1 MKIAIVST
9 HPIQYHVPWF
19 QKLASEKQLDLKV
32 YYALIPNEQQQGVGF
47 DVPFSWDIPLLE
59 GYKWEAMPNK
69 RRSPSLTGFFS
80 SSAPA
85 IHSLLEKERPDVVII
100 TGWQSLPLLEALWAS
115 VRLGIPRI
123 VRGESN
129 ALRKRPWRARLL
141 HRALL
146 SRFDAF
152 LAIGNANRD
161 FYLQYG
167 IAPERIF
174 TAGYFVDNRRFED
187 QHRQVMDERIGI
199 RAGWNIPEQHTC
211 YLFAGKLEPK
221 KRIIDL
227 LEALDRARQI
237 NPALHLLVAGTGQL
251 MKDAEELVKRRSLP
265 VSFAGFLNQTE
276 ITRAY
281 AAADCLVLPSDFG
294 ETWGLVVNEAMA
306 CGLPAIVSDRVGCGP
321 DLVEENRTGS
331 VFPCGD
337 VSALANKLVEMA
349 DTEKLNRLG
358 RYAKERVSQYSVE
371 NAVAGT
377 LRAIEFVITERRRK
391 AALRALPDSQVKA
404 RSADQG

>member
-19 QKLASEKQLDLKV
+19 QKLAGEKQVDLKV

-47 DVPFSWDIPLLE
+47 GVAFSWDIPLLE
-59 GYKWEAMPNK
+59 GYKWEAIPNK
-69 RRSPSLTGFFS
+69 RKSPSLTGFFS

-85 IHSLLEKERPDVVII
+85 IYSLLEKERPDVVII

-115 VRLGIPRI
+115 MRLGIPRI

-129 ALRKRPWRARLL
+129 ALRKRAWLARPL

-161 FYLQYG
+161 FYRQYG

-174 TAGYFVDNRRFED
+174 AAGYFVDNRRFEA
-187 QHRQVMDERIGI
+187 QHREVRDKRIHI
-199 RAGWNIPEQHTC
+199 RASWSIPEQHTC

-227 LEALDRARQI
+227 LEALDRARQV

-251 MKDAEELVKRRSLP
+251 MREAQEMVKRRSLP

-321 DLVEENRTGS
+321 DLIEENRTGS
-331 VFPCGD
+331 LFPCGD
-337 VSALANKLVEMA
+337 VSALAGKLVEMA
-349 DTEKLNRLG
+349 DTEKLARLG
-358 RYAKERVSQYSVE
+358 REAKERVSRYSVE

-377 LRAIEFVITERRRK
+377 LRAVEFVINRK
-391 AALRALPDSQVKA
+391 QKKAVIRALPDSQVEA

>member
-9 HPIQYHVPWF
+9 HPIQYHIPWF
-19 QKLASEKQLDLKV
+19 QKLAGEKQLDLKV
-32 YYALIPNEQQQGVGF
+32 YYALIPDQQQQGVGF
-47 DVPFSWDIPLLE
+47 GVAFSWDIPLLE
-59 GYKWEAMPNK
+59 GYNWEAVPNK
-69 RRSPSLTGFFS
+69 RKSPSLTGFFS
-80 SSAPA
+80 SSTPA
-85 IHSLLEKERPDVVII
+85 IYSLLEKDRPDVVII
-100 TGWQSLPLLEALWAS
+100 TGWQSLPLLQALWAS

-129 ALRKRPWRARLL
+129 ALRKRPWRTRLL
-141 HRALL
+141 HRVLL
-146 SRFDAF
+146 SQFDAF
-152 LAIGNANRD
+152 LAIGRANRD

-187 QHRQVMDERIGI
+187 QYRQVNGEREAI
-199 RAGWNIPEQHTC
+199 REGWNIPDRHTC

-227 LEALDRARQI
+227 LEALDRAREV

-251 MKDAEELVKRRSLP
+251 MKDAQEMVKRRSLP

-281 AAADCLVLPSDFG
+281 VAADCLVLPSDFG

-337 VSALANKLVEMA
+337 LSALAGKLVEMA
-349 DTEKLNRLG
+349 DTEKLARLG
-358 RYAKERVSQYSVE
+358 REAKERVSRYSVE

-377 LRAIEFVITERRRK
+377 LRAIEFVLNGREKK
-391 AALRALPDSQVKA
+391 AVVRALPDSQVKA